1 MDSHLPDD
9 WGCLTLNFYRAW
21 CEMYLCGLNVHSLI
35 PVEVELSISLA
46 ICFLHSEIP
55 FTCFST
61 RFFPLLTDSLWI
73 LNTDTLSVYVEQKLL
88 MLA

>member
-9 WGCLTLNFYRAW
+9 WSCLTLNFYHAW

-46 ICFLHSEIP
+46 ICFLHSVIP

-61 RFFPLLTDSLWI
+61 RFFPLLIDSLWI

-88 MLA
+88 MVA